1 MAAPSPVLYVNH
13 VSQISGAEESLL
25 ALMAHLDRALFSPIL
40 ACPPG
45 ELAVRAK
52 QIGAEIVLLPMT
64 RFHRTANPLKVSSY
78 AVSWVIGTNHLRRV
92 VGEMKPRI
100 IHSNSSTAQI
110 YVGSIAEKQGIPC
123 VWHSRDLRQLPLPA
137 LTLCRSADKV
147 IAISEAVAEF
157 LAGSGLSRPKVTRI
171 YNGIDPAAWA
181 ARVTGKDV
189 RAELSLKPEDRI
201 ILMAAQLVPWKR
213 HEDAI
218 RMMPHILAK
227 EPRARLLL
235 AGSDLFGEHPQLL
248 PGLQQLAMELHV
260 ADKVLFVGQQA
271 NVPDLM
277 AAAEMLV
284 VPSDAEP
291 FGRVAIE
298 AMALG
303 KPVVGTRSGGLPE
316 VVRDGETGLLV
327 VPRFPE
333 SLGLSCL
340 RILENPALARTLG
353 EAGRKRVGTHFHID
367 RTAEETQ
374 TLYKN
379 MLHPPLRWIHS

>member
-1 MAAPSPVLYVNH
+1 MAAPCPVLYVNH

-25 ALMAHLDRALFSPIL
+25 ALMARLDRERFVPHL

-52 QIGAEIVLLPMT
+52 QSGVEIVVLPMT

-92 VGEMKPRI
+92 VGELKPRI
-100 IHSNSSTAQI
+100 IHSNSANAHI
-110 YVGSIAEKQGIPC
+110 YVSSIAEKQSIPC
-123 VWHSRDLRQLPLPA
+123 VWHSRDLRHLPLPA
-137 LTLCRSADKV
+137 LTLCRGADKV
-147 IAISEAVAEF
+147 IAISEAVVEF
-157 LAGSGLSRPKVTRI
+157 LAASGLTRPKVTRI
-171 YNGIDPAAWA
+171 YNGISPKDWS

-189 RAELSLKPEDRI
+189 RAELGIASDERI
-201 ILMAAQLVPWKR
+201 VLMAAQLAPWKR
-213 HEDAI
+213 HEDAL

-227 EPRARLLL
+227 APRTRLLL
-235 AGSDLFGEHPQLL
+235 AGSDLFSEHPELSD
-248 PGLQQLAMELHV
+248 GLRRLAMDLQIAERTLFLGQR
-260 ADKVLFVGQQA
+260 ADIP
-271 NVPDLM
+271 NLM
-277 AAAEMLV
+277 AAADV
-284 VPSDAEP
+284 VVIPSDAEP

-298 AMALG
+298 AMSLG

-340 RILENPALARTLG
+340 RILENQSLARALG
-353 EAGRKRVGTHFHID
+353 EAGKRRAETHFNID
-367 RTAEETQ
+367 QTAEETQ
-374 TLYKN
+374 TLYEN
-379 MLHPPLRWIHS
+379 MLHPPLKWIR